1 MSRLGRLAYTAPVSR
16 PPESLANPRLW
27 LAFATMLLVSG
38 FANSYVLFLPPLL
51 AEYHAP
57 RATIAS
63 PLSVIWFVAAA
74 LRPVA
79 GWLLRR
85 NNPRVVVMTG
95 PGAAALGIVPGPA
108 PPSLGVMI
116 ASVGIAVGVGLGLPG
131 FSTQAPLLA
140 DSYRRRRGVAMGIAF
155 SGAMAAF
162 MLGPL

>member
-1 MSRLGRLAYTAPVSR
+1 MSRLGRRAYTAPVSR

-74 LRPVA
+74 LGPVS
-79 GWLLRR
+79 GWLVARS
-85 NNPRVVVMTG
+85 NPRLLG
-95 PGAAALGIVPGPA
+95 IARLGAAAPGLLSRAPAPRPRGPDAPLGITG
-108 PPSLGVMI
+108 G
-116 ASVGIAVGVGLGLPG
+116 
-131 FSTQAPLLA
+131 
-140 DSYRRRRGVAMGIAF
+140 
-155 SGAMAAF
+155 
-162 MLGPL
+162 